1 MCCYTLHQQAIMCF
15 KLIKNTRNIKFG
27 QVNNKNGETTLFWCL
42 YCSLWIRSKIKILQ
56 LILDK
61 NFSTRRIKRLNEVS
75 DWKVDISFWNALW
88 TKVKYLIFEN
98 IKTWYMPIS
107 LIESFHKWTV
117 KIFNRFLQ
125 SQLNNY
131 ELFNCLVIIDL
142 YTNW

>member
-1 MCCYTLHQQAIMCF
+1 MCCYTLHQQTIMCF

-42 YCSLWIRSKIKILQ
+42 YCSLWTRSKIKILQ

-61 NFSTRRIKRLNEVS
+61 NFSTRRMKRLNEVS
-75 DWKVDISFWNALW
+75 DWKVHIIFWNALW

-125 SQLNNY
+125 SQLNDCK
-131 ELFNCLVIIDL
+131 LFNCFVIIDL